1 MKDLYNA
8 IDALKNIV
16 NEAPP
21 GGNVA
26 YDSFGDMVKAVRTP
40 GKQGSSDPKQSA
52 KNIKAARAGIDGPAA
67 AKPKLGDTGESNTT
81 PGQASIKS

>member
-26 YDSFGDMVKAVRTP
+26 YNSFGDMVKAVTTP
-40 GKQGSSDPKQSA
+40 GKQGSSV
-52 KNIKAARAGIDGPAA
+52 
-67 AKPKLGDTGESNTT
+67 
-81 PGQASIKS
+81 